1 MFMFEFSWILQ
12 GNERVNKIY
21 KRKLF
26 IQVATDLFFRL
37 HTLAMVIQL
46 HTYLLNWVQSA
57 SFHVVARVIS
67 FFSEI
72 NVNCNC
78 NIQQICQLS
87 NTMEKR
93 NKRIHIGRFHKCPQ
107 SHLLINPFLNFSE
120 NKYFCQ
126 FFS

>member
-46 HTYLLNWVQSA
+46 HMYLLN
-57 SFHVVARVIS
+57 
-67 FFSEI
+67 
-72 NVNCNC
+72 
-78 NIQQICQLS
+78 
-87 NTMEKR
+87 
-93 NKRIHIGRFHKCPQ
+93 
-107 SHLLINPFLNFSE
+107 
-120 NKYFCQ
+120 
-126 FFS
+126 